1 MNLSDYNRVLIRS
14 SIYDVLIEAYGSHY
28 MSKINKLM
36 KLQHYD
42 NALESIGD
50 ELKALEKKPHP
61 PGQHGRGRRRK
72 KSEYAVQ
79 LAEKQKAKFLY
90 GILERQFRNMFK
102 KASRKEGI
110 TGENLLQLLEAR
122 LDNIVYRLGVAP
134 TRRSA
139 RQLVTHKHITVN
151 GNVVNIPSFTVKEGD
166 LVGVRERSKSLVA
179 ISESLSSKTSNKY
192 KWLEW
197 DDKSLSGKLITYP
210 DREAIP
216 ENINEQLI
224 VELYSK

>member
-1 MNLSDYNRVLIRS
+1 MTKRISAKYKIDRRLGCNLWGRPKSPFNSR
-14 SIYDVLIEAYGSHY
+14 AY
-28 MSKINKLM
+28 
-36 KLQHYD
+36 
-42 NALESIGD
+42 
-50 ELKALEKKPHP
+50 P
-61 PGQHGRGRRRK
+61 PGQHGQT
-72 KSEYAVQ
+72 KSSKPSDYGIQ
-79 LAEKQKAKFLY
+79 LQAKQKLKSYY
-90 GILERQFRNMFK
+90 GNINERQFRNMFK